1 MPKTVRTQNTF
12 ENLTEEWRNNT
23 FLILGHRLR
32 IFVYGMNI
40 KKGVVKVANV
50 KILEQKQLVIDEIK
64 EKFNNAKSV
73 VLFDPRGL
81 KVSEVTEL
89 RRALRESG
97 SDYKVYKNTLAKRA
111 LVDSG
116 LDLDSYL
123 EGPTAISFS
132 TDELAPVKILSDF
145 AKTHAALELKAGVV
159 EGKVAGTEELSSYAA
174 IPSREGL
181 LTMLAGGLIGTVKD
195 LSICLDLYS
204 KEKEEN

>member
-1 MPKTVRTQNTF
+1 M
-12 ENLTEEWRNNT
+12 
-23 FLILGHRLR
+23 
-32 IFVYGMNI
+32 
-40 KKGVVKVANV
+40 ANA
-50 KILEQKQLVIDEIK
+50 KILEQKQVVIDEVK
-64 EKFNNAKSV
+64 EKFANAKSI

-89 RRALRESG
+89 RRSLRESG

-111 LVDSG
+111 IADSG
-116 LDLDSYL
+116 LELDNYL

-132 TDELAPVKILSDF
+132 SDELAPVKIISEF
-145 AKTHAALELKAGVV
+145 AKKHEALELKAGVV
-159 EGKVAGTEELSSYAA
+159 EGKVANIEELNSYAA

-181 LTMLAGGLIGTVKD
+181 LTMLAGGLMGTVRD

>member
-1 MPKTVRTQNTF
+1 M
-12 ENLTEEWRNNT
+12 
-23 FLILGHRLR
+23 
-32 IFVYGMNI
+32 
-40 KKGVVKVANV
+40 ANA
-50 KILEQKQLVIDEIK
+50 KILEQKQVVIDEIK
-64 EKFNNAKSV
+64 EKFANAKSI

-89 RRALRESG
+89 RRSLRESG

-111 LVDSG
+111 IADSG
-116 LDLDSYL
+116 LKLDNYL

-132 TDELAPVKILSDF
+132 SDELAPVKIISEF
-145 AKTHAALELKAGVV
+145 AKKHEALELKAGVV
-159 EGKVAGTEELSSYAA
+159 EGKVANKEELNSYAA

-181 LTMLAGGLIGTVKD
+181 LTMLAGGLMATVKD